1 MKVTP
6 SALRNASAAHQKL
19 LDVLLL
25 RILQLGKSNL
35 NSSQMEIRRAGQRP
49 EGTEGLNGSQLE
61 RQQSDTQS
69 DSNVQYLIKWRAEK
83 REDKLSLKTQVSGT
97 IC

>member
-25 RILQLGKSNL
+25 RILQLGKYNL

-49 EGTEGLNGSQLE
+49 EGTERLNGSQLE

-69 DSNVQYLIKWRAEK
+69 DSNMQYLIKWRAEK

>member
-25 RILQLGKSNL
+25 RILQLGKYNL

-69 DSNVQYLIKWRAEK
+69 DRRAVSHQVEG
-83 REDKLSLKTQVSGT
+83 REEGGQTFT
-97 IC
+97 